1 MSTGIAAGSGFV
13 ATAPTCTN
21 NSWTELNDLLT
32 SMGNSTLAAATP
44 AQVPSSWV
52 RAICPSLRA
61 FLRRWGVGFSVFS
74 PPGPSFAIAS
84 PALQRDD
91 RAGGVLDEGVER
103 GRQQGEGQP
112 EQRQGQHDLH
122 GEAELEDVERGRGPA
137 EQGERHVGEQE

>member
-1 MSTGIAAGSGFV
+1 MSAEIAAGCGVV

-21 NSWTELNDLLT
+21 SVCTELNDLLT
-32 SMGNSTLAAATP
+32 SMGNSTLPAATP

-74 PPGPSFAIAS
+74 PPGPSLATGS

-91 RAGGVLDEGVER
+91 RAGGVLDQGVQRR
-103 GRQQGEGQP
+103 GQQREGQP
-112 EQRQGQHDLH
+112 EQAEGEHDLH
-122 GEAELEDVERGRGPA
+122 RETELEDV
-137 EQGERHVGEQE
+137 